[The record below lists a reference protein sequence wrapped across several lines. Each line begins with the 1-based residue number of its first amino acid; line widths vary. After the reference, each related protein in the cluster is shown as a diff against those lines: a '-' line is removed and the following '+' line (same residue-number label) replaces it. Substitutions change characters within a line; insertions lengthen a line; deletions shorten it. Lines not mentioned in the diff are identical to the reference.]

1 MQYLN
6 ILEAD
11 ILLNTIVDE
20 VTTNQ
25 SKLVITRNGLPVAV
39 ISPWQPVP
47 TAKHYPL
54 RGQPITIASDFDEP
68 MPELWEALAE

>member
-6 ILEAD
+6 ILETDAS
-11 ILLNTIVDE
+11 LNAIVNE
-20 VTTNQ
+20 VTATQ
-25 SKLVITRNGLPVAV
+25 SEVVITRNGLPVA
-39 ISPWQPVP
+39 IIIPWQTKS
-47 TAKHYPL
+47 TAKYYPL

>member
-1 MQYLN
+1 MHYLN

-11 ILLNTIVDE
+11 VLLNTIVDE
-20 VTTNQ
+20 VTANQ
-25 SKLVITRNGLPVAV
+25 SELVITRNGLPVAV
-39 ISPWQPVP
+39 ISPLKPAP